1 MSTYATENGAKRKIV
16 RTGKSDDPI
25 EPPTPGEYYG
35 TITSNS
41 SEELSK
47 KQGKNTKNT
56 KKPPTMTN
64 KNTE

>member
-35 TITSNS
+35 TNTNTSN
-41 SEELSK
+41 EELSK
-47 KQGKNTKNT
+47 KQGKKHKKAQKN
-56 KKPPTMTN
+56 N
-64 KNTE
+64 RQ

>member
-16 RTGKSDDPI
+16 RTGNSDDPL

-41 SEELSK
+41 SEESSK
-47 KQGKNTKNT
+47 KQGKNTKKHKN
-56 KKPPTMTN
+56 PPTMMN
-64 KNTE
+64 KTTE

>member
-35 TITSNS
+35 TNTNTRN
-41 SEELSK
+41 EELSK
-47 KQGKNTKNT
+47 KQGKNTKNP

-64 KNTE
+64 KITK

>member
-41 SEELSK
+41 SEDLSK
-47 KQGKNTKNT
+47 KQGKNTK
-56 KKPPTMTN
+56 KQ
-64 KNTE
+64 KNHGR